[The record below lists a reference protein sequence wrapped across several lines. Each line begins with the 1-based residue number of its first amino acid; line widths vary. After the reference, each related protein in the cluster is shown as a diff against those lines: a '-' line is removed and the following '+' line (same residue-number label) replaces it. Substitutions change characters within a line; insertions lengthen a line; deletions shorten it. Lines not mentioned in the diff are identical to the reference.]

1 MEFLL
6 WLWLYDKRW
15 LFGFRPNIYIYC
27 FIWLIPILINI
38 SVFSFNAYFITLNKT
53 IYQYAMLLKS
63 LICFFSL
70 VSSFFLIKNLLSN
83 EKSENHFIE
92 KIKDFYYFD
101 IVKND
106 EYWISRNSLLSFN
119 GLFLLFISLC
129 QIIWS
134 IYYIKYGIKYSLYVT
149 MVLKQSAFIE
159 IYSSIFI
166 LIMFGIISFIKVSS
180 FISLYLCPNLI
191 IYTSTIFNNDNHLKL
206 NFNDIETPYQEVEIE

>member
-1 MEFLL
+1 
-6 WLWLYDKRW
+6 
-15 LFGFRPNIYIYC
+15 
-27 FIWLIPILINI
+27 
-38 SVFSFNAYFITLNKT
+38 
-53 IYQYAMLLKS
+53 MLLKS

-129 QIIWS
+129 
-134 IYYIKYGIKYSLYVT
+134 K
-149 MVLKQSAFIE
+149 
-159 IYSSIFI
+159 
-166 LIMFGIISFIKVSS
+166 
-180 FISLYLCPNLI
+180 
-191 IYTSTIFNNDNHLKL
+191 
-206 NFNDIETPYQEVEIE
+206 